1 MTRAKIARIKRAR
14 IIQRA
19 YFKTFGIGFL
29 LLTLLLLL
37 LFFFVE
43 MLTKV

>member
-19 YFKTFGIGFL
+19 YFRTFGIGFL
-29 LLTLLLLL
+29 LLTLLFLL
-37 LFFFVE
+37 LFFVLE
-43 MLTKV
+43 MLTEV